1 MSDNIKKEEKKL
13 KKKRKREKKE
23 EKRKLLGLP
32 LYTLGEELVNSIS
45 HGLGAAFGIVALILC
60 VVFSAKA
67 GDAWKVVS
75 SAIYGTSMIIL
86 YSISTIY
93 HALGINKAKKVFRT
107 LDHCSIYFLIA
118 GTYTPYTLVAMRET
132 VGFYIFAVVW
142 AAAALGITFSAI
154 NVHKFRKLSMII
166 YIAMGWAIVFSARDL
181 VAAVPKTGV
190 ILLLAGGIMY
200 TVGAVLYGIGKK
212 KKYMHSVFHFLALG
226 GSILH
231 FISIFGYIIL

>member
-1 MSDNIKKEEKKL
+1 MSDNIKKEEKIL
-13 KKKRKREKKE
+13 KKQQKKEKKE

-32 LYTLGEELVNSIS
+32 SYTLGEELVNSIS
-45 HGLGAAFGIVALILC
+45 HGLGAAFGIVALVLC
-60 VVFSAKA
+60 VVFSAKD
-67 GDAWKVVS
+67 GNAWKIVS
-75 SAIYGTSMIIL
+75 GAIYGTSMIIL

-93 HALGINKAKKVFRT
+93 HALGINRAKKVFRT

-132 VGFYIFAVVW
+132 VGFYVFGVVW

-181 VAAVPKTGV
+181 IATVPKTGV
-190 ILLLAGGIMY
+190 VLLLIGGIMY

-231 FISIFGYIIL
+231 FISIFGYVIL

>member
-1 MSDNIKKEEKKL
+1 MSDNIKKEEKNL
-13 KKKRKREKKE
+13 KKKQKKE
-23 EKRKLLGLP
+23 MKEERRKILGLP
-32 LYTLGEELVNSIS
+32 FYTLGEELVNSIS
-45 HGLGAAFGIVALILC
+45 HGLGAVFGIVALILC
-60 VVFSAKA
+60 VVFSAKD

-93 HALGINKAKKVFRT
+93 HALGINRAKKVFRT

-132 VGFYIFAVVW
+132 SGFLVFGIVW

-154 NVHKFRKLSMII
+154 DVHKFRKLSMII

-181 VAAVPKTGV
+181 AAAVPVTGIV
-190 ILLLAGGIMY
+190 LLLIGGIMY

-212 KKYMHSVFHFLALG
+212 KKYMHSVFHLLALG

-231 FISIFGYIIL
+231 FISVFGYVIL

>member
-13 KKKRKREKKE
+13 KKKQKREKKE

-231 FISIFGYIIL
+231 FISIFGYVIL